1 MFLRLILFAIVGYFI
16 FRVVQLAGRMMSG
29 SGKRPEGEEQ
39 PRPPEPRV
47 PDYRDIK
54 DADFIDITPK
64 DKGPDPPAG
73 S

>member
-1 MFLRLILFAIVGYFI
+1 MLFRMILYVMVGFFI
-16 FRVVQLAGRMMSG
+16 YRVVQFISRVISA
-29 SGKRPEGEEQ
+29 GKRDEEGTT
-39 PRPPEPRV
+39 PSRPEPHI

-64 DKGPDPPAG
+64 DKGTDAPKG

>member
-1 MFLRLILFAIVGYFI
+1 MLLRMVLYIMVGYFI
-16 FRVVQLAGRMMSG
+16 YRLVQLAGRMMS
-29 SGKRPEGEEQ
+29 SRRDDDEKRTP
-39 PRPPEPRV
+39 PPEPHI

-64 DKGPDPPAG
+64 DKKEDNPGG

>member
-1 MFLRLILFAIVGYFI
+1 MIFRLVLYIMVGYFI
-16 FRVVQLAGRMMSG
+16 YRVVQLAGRMMS
-29 SGKRPEGEEQ
+29 SGKRHDAGAEQ
-39 PRPPEPRV
+39 RPPEPHI
-47 PDYRDIK
+47 PDFKDIK